1 MKIPSIAGVQNIVAN
16 SWSSVFGAW
25 TILDHDTQLEVCAF
39 DSFYDFGYNRKT
51 NVVQYPI
58 ENGSFAT
65 YNKQNNPVV
74 FTVSLVKSGLNFPF
88 QKRDFIKKLSDYTE
102 QAKYVD
108 IITPSGTY
116 LNCTLSDLSFKNE
129 PDEGSDIILARLTIS
144 EVRSTLNASA
154 GEVKELNTWEKV
166 NRGLRTLVGV

>member
-16 SWSSVFGAW
+16 AWPNVFGAW
-25 TILDHDTQLEVCAF
+25 TILDHDTQLEICSF
-39 DSFYDFGYNRKT
+39 DSFYDFGYNKKT

-58 ENGSFAT
+58 ENGSFAS
-65 YNKQNNPVV
+65 YNKQNNPVN
-74 FTVSLVKSGLNFPF
+74 FSVSLIKSGLNLPF
-88 QKRDFIKKLSDYTE
+88 QKRDFIKKLKDYTE

-129 PDEGSDIILARLTIS
+129 PDEGSDIILARLSIT
-144 EVRSTLNASA
+144 EVRQVLTMGIEEVKTLNAA
-154 GEVKELNTWEKV
+154 QQVK
-166 NRGLRTLVGV
+166 RGLRTLVGI

>member
-16 SWSSVFGAW
+16 TWPNYFGAW
-25 TILDHDTQLEVCAF
+25 TILDHDTQLEICSF
-39 DSFYDFGYNRKT
+39 DSFYDFGYNKKT

-65 YNKQNNPVV
+65 YNKQNNPAA
-74 FTVSLVKSGLNFPF
+74 FSVSLVKSGLNFPF
-88 QKRDFIKKLSDYTE
+88 QKRDFIKKLNEYTE

-116 LNCTLSDLSFKNE
+116 LYCTLSDLSFKNE
-129 PDEGSDIILARLTIS
+129 PDEGSDIILARLTVS
-144 EVRSTLNASA
+144 EVRHVLAWGT
-154 GEVKELNTWEKV
+154 GEVKELNGWQKAK
-166 NRGLRTLVGV
+166 RGLRTLIGV